1 MRHTPVND
9 LHALANVRPAQASRM
24 SRLERLRRWASILE
38 RDPAQALRPLYR
50 VELYAE
56 GERGRL
62 RGDNTPLSVAYADP
76 VLRSEGLASD
86 RLGDGGGFF
95 GLSDRDMHALV
106 CDCRYGGRMRAGDVA
121 RRLRA
126 ITDRN
131 PLRRLWA
138 RLWL

>member
-1 MRHTPVND
+1 
-9 LHALANVRPAQASRM
+9 M
-24 SRLERLRRWASILE
+24 SRLERLRRWATILE
-38 RDPAQALRPLYR
+38 RDPARALRPLYR
-50 VELYAE
+50 VELYDDAE
-56 GERGRL
+56 RARL

-76 VLRSEGLASD
+76 VLRSEGLGSD

-95 GLSDRDMHALV
+95 GLSDRDIHALV

-121 RRLRA
+121 RRLRGL
-126 ITDRN
+126 THPN